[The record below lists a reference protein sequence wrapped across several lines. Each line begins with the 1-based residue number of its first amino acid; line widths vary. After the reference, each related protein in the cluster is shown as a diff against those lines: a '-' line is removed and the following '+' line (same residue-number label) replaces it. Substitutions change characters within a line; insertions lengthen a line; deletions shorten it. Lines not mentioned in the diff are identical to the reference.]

1 MERELKKRRDWI
13 QNFRRDFPGKFPDDV
28 SKYYEKDN
36 VKEDKKE
43 GEEED
48 DDKPAKGK
56 KKKGEKKKGKKGKK
70 GKGDDDEKEKL
81 IKIGPSEI
89 IQKFDEFYG
98 EYNNEW
104 ARRDEND
111 NKEQGFDRVMARQ
124 EVMPLVEKE
133 LQ

>member
-1 MERELKKRRDWI
+1 MYSLYAVVVHSGYSSDGGHYYTYARD
-13 QNFRRDFPGKFPDDV
+13 PDKNL
-28 SKYYEKDN
+28 SK
-36 VKEDKKE
+36 
-43 GEEED
+43 
-48 DDKPAKGK
+48 
-56 KKKGEKKKGKKGKK
+56 
-70 GKGDDDEKEKL
+70 DDDEKEKL

>member
-1 MERELKKRRDWI
+1 MNEFGTTGEQHK
-13 QNFRRDFPGKFPDDV
+13 
-28 SKYYEKDN
+28 
-36 VKEDKKE
+36 DKKE